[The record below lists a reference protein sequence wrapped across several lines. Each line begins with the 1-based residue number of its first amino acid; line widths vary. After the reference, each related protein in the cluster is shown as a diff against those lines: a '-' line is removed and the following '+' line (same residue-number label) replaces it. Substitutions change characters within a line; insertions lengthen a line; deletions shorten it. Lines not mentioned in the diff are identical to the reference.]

1 MYELDQE
8 LNLGYTGNGNFGL
21 DNLTLGYPGSG
32 AITLEHQIVATVA
45 AKDFYLATW
54 GIAPRPTNLTSD
66 PNAVTFAA
74 NESYQSV
81 LSTLRQDDKIP
92 SLSYGYTAGAQ
103 YSMSCL
109 PSCADVSNPKLPK
122 D

>member
-21 DNLTLGYPGSG
+21 DSLTLGYPGSG
-32 AITLEHQIVATVA
+32 AITLDHQIVATIA

-54 GIAPRPTNLTSD
+54 GIAPRPTNLTSNS
-66 PNAVTFAA
+66 NAVTFAA
-74 NESYQSV
+74 NNSYQSV
-81 LSTLRQDDKIP
+81 LSTLRHDNQIP
-92 SLSYGYTAGAQ
+92 SLSYAYTAGAR

-109 PSCADVSNPKLPK
+109 SSYATICNSKLPK